1 MKTSR
6 QIMRMDERALRR
18 LVARLQVEIAEHEL
32 RWAGG
37 GHPDDRPL
45 HEQELADARRV
56 KREVYISTPA
66 AAPKPVSARESL
78 PQIVGGIDYGAHR
91 LVLARTSDRSIILW
105 WRFCFTGWQGV
116 GQTGR
121 FPGKL
126 VLACNPNLQTGFDT
140 RTLHTGGRLSAKLL
154 AKHHD
159 EIAAAFC
166 VESLDLHPRRTL
178 VVKGP

>member
-1 MKTSR
+1 
-6 QIMRMDERALRR
+6 MRMDERALRR
-18 LVARLQVEIAEHEL
+18 LVARLQVEVAKHE
-32 RWAGG
+32 RAWSRSGDPAWFA
-37 GHPDDRPL
+37 DFD
-45 HEQELADARRV
+45 EELKQAQST
-56 KREVYISTPA
+56 KREVYASTPA